1 MWKPVSGAPSRSN
14 PSRKLSPDMRLFL
27 LLLALSSSASAI
39 AEKVYVRDTLYVPL
53 RGGQSSEH
61 RILHRGLRS
70 GTELERLETNE
81 ESGYSRVR
89 TEDGLEGWLQT
100 QYLVEEPIASMQL
113 DGMQDR
119 LASLEAEHQQ
129 TLLRLR
135 EAREENE
142 RLSSSQGNLSAEK
155 DELAKE
161 LAQLTELSAN
171 TIAIDQENQQLNED
185 RETLLE
191 EIARLNS
198 ENADL
203 SDDDAQ
209 DWFLRGAGTVLLGLL
224 FGVWIGRRIY
234 QRRNN
239 SGWA

>member
-1 MWKPVSGAPSRSN
+1 M
-14 PSRKLSPDMRLFL
+14 KLLVL
-27 LLLALSSSASAI
+27 VIALASSVSAI
-39 AEKVYVRDTLYVPL
+39 ADRVYVRDNLYVPL

-81 ESGYSRVR
+81 DSGYTRVR
-89 TEDGLEGWLQT
+89 TEGGLEGWLQT
-100 QYLVEEPIASMQL
+100 QYLVEEPIAAMQL
-113 DGMQDR
+113 DSMKAQLDQ
-119 LASLEAEHQQ
+119 LEAEHQQ

-135 EAREENE
+135 ELRETNE
-142 RLSSSQGNLSAEK
+142 ALNASQGNLNSEK
-155 DELAKE
+155 
-161 LAQLTELSAN
+161 AQLAAELEKVTALSSN
-171 TIAIDQENQQLNED
+171 VIAINEENKQLNDD
-185 RETLLE
+185 RETLLD
-191 EIARLNS
+191 EIARLNKDNDEMS
-198 ENADL
+198 
-203 SDDDAQ
+203 SDRAQ

>member
-1 MWKPVSGAPSRSN
+1 
-14 PSRKLSPDMRLFL
+14 MRLAL
-27 LLLALSSSASAI
+27 LLLALASSASAV

-81 ESGYSRVR
+81 DTGYSWVR
-89 TEDGLEGWLQT
+89 TDDGLEGWMQT
-100 QYLVEEPIASMQL
+100 QYLMEEPIAATQL
-113 DGMQDR
+113 DGMKDR
-119 LASLEAEHQQ
+119 LDSLEAEHQQ

-142 RLSSSQGNLSAEK
+142 RLSSSQDNLSAEK
-155 DELAKE
+155 DELAKI
-161 LAQLTELSAN
+161 TELSSN
-171 TIAIDQENQQLNED
+171 TLAIDQENKQLNED

-203 SDDDAQ
+203 SDDNAQ

>member
-1 MWKPVSGAPSRSN
+1 
-14 PSRKLSPDMRLFL
+14 MRLAL
-27 LLLALSSSASAI
+27 LLLALASSASAV
-39 AEKVYVRDTLYVPL
+39 AAKVYVRDTLYVPL

-81 ESGYSRVR
+81 DTGYSRVR
-89 TEDGLEGWLQT
+89 TDDGLEGWMQT
-100 QYLVEEPIASMQL
+100 QYLMEEPIAATQL
-113 DGMQDR
+113 DGMKDR
-119 LASLEAEHQQ
+119 LDSLEAEHQQ

-142 RLSSSQGNLSAEK
+142 RLSSSQDNLSAEK
-155 DELAKE
+155 DELADE
-161 LAQLTELSAN
+161 LAKITELSSN
-171 TIAIDQENQQLNED
+171 TLAIDQENKQLNED

-203 SDDDAQ
+203 SDDNAQ